1 MPRTGVVAHDRAPPK
16 QAWDPELKPQYCKK
30 RKKKKKPKT
39 GCWTLIKTLCK
50 KKKTHYLKNNYKIL
64 LKNICKWNPAV
75 YKNDEI

>member
-1 MPRTGVVAHDRAPPK
+1 MPRTGVVARDRAPPK

-30 RKKKKKPKT
+30 RKKKKNPKLDAEP
-39 GCWTLIKTLCK
+39 WLRHYAK